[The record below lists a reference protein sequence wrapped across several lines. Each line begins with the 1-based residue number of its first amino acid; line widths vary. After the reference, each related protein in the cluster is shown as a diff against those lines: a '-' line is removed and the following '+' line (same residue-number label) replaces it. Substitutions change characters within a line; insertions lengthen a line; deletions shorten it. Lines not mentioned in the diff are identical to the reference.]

1 MKARLAEKKMLT
13 SRSPTD
19 QKTRIVADES
29 PLSKKSPLIQAIQ
42 NRISE
47 IISGHLCTL
56 LFMQIR
62 IPRKTN
68 PDTWVE
74 ISGFID
80 LSSRF
85 QKEDFVPY
93 LVGKKD
99 LVPRK
104 GDLIFYNWS
113 QGKPILKSSENIDV
127 LVTKSKLKLRHRDS
141 DILIDVSRNSLAE
154 EPVLQRNGFQ
164 FGGWTRIE
172 QGDLSSTMIFIC
184 DFQNLATSL
193 APR

>member
-13 SRSPTD
+13 SRSSTD
-19 QKTRIVADES
+19 QKTRIITDDNS
-29 PLSKKSPLIQAIQ
+29 LCQKSALVQAIQ
-42 NRISE
+42 GRISD
-47 IISGHLCTL
+47 IISGNLCTL

-62 IPRKTN
+62 VPRKTN
-68 PDTWVE
+68 PDAWVE

-104 GDLIFYNWS
+104 GDLTFYNWS
-113 QGKPILKSSENIDV
+113 QGKPALKSSENIEV
-127 LVTKSKLKLRHRDS
+127 FVAKSKLKLRHRAS
-141 DILIDVSRNSLAE
+141 DILIDVSRNSLTE
-154 EPVLQRNGFQ
+154 EPSVQQRGFQ
-164 FGGWTRIE
+164 FGGWSRIE

-184 DFQNLATSL
+184 DFQNLASI